1 MSRSVAVRGLVAVL
15 ICSGLMACSTE
26 KEIIQDHNS
35 PHTRQIEKEIN
46 LDEDAAGPP
55 KSSSPEVQQPRNDQG
70 KN

>member
-1 MSRSVAVRGLVAVL
+1 MSRMVAVRGLVAVFV
-15 ICSGLMACSTE
+15 CSGLMACSAE

-35 PHTRQIEKEIN
+35 PHTQQIEKEIN

-55 KSSSPEVQQPRNDQG
+55 KSTASEVPQSQDGQS